1 MLNIQQVLLAIVVAG
16 AVTFFTRAVPFLFF
30 AKKKP
35 SPLMAYIQRYLPP
48 MTMTILVIYC
58 VKDIRWAE
66 YPHGAPVLIGIALTV
81 VLHLWRGNAL
91 LSIFG
96 ATAAYMFLIRAM

>member
-1 MLNIQQVLLAIVVAG
+1 MLSISQAILAIVVAA
-16 AVTFFTRAVPFLFF
+16 AVTFFTRAVPFIFF

-35 SPLMAYIQRYLPP
+35 SPLMAYLQRYLPP
-48 MTMTILVIYC
+48 MTMVILVIYC
-58 VKDIRWAE
+58 IRDIQWAE
-66 YPHGAPVLIGIALTV
+66 APHGLPALIGIALTT

-96 ATAAYMFLIRAM
+96 ATAVYMFLIRTM